1 MSMSQ
6 DQVNKELKEVKMKSE
21 RIQEIKRDFFDE
33 LYQIFSHR

>member
-1 MSMSQ
+1 MTMSQ

-21 RIQEIKRDFFDE
+21 RIQEIKRGFFDE